1 MGVFRITRA
10 EFAKVFKKPTV
21 YIMAFLLAIVLVISL
36 LSYSPNLREVKSASI
51 DGDNA
56 TAVYNIF
63 NGESLTSDTKLKFD
77 NEYFTPTDNQ
87 ITFYNNIYLR
97 SKNLNSAYLELE
109 HNYTKLTNTF
119 NTNNNSG
126 ELPQLMEDVKDGFD
140 KVLTAYG
147 DISAY
152 INYENLTNIVNCKSL
167 NSNVYFETKF
177 FDVLSTSQHYNYTTL
192 KNNYIPEIKTVSLPG
207 DFIGRINTNGYMTII
222 KNMVNYGENLI
233 YSSLND
239 LLEEVETIQKEYIQL
254 VSGDL
259 TTYNKELICQK
270 AINLNLKINEYKTL
284 VEGLVSNSAILVI
297 HTDQNYNKLLDAFD
311 NFKMIYQD
319 IKVDDPTDFT
329 TKKAG
334 AIALKNS
341 SYIAEFKNY
350 LDSLSFINPT
360 EEFVKK
366 LNDHSEIAHKN
377 QETILSSITSKKS
390 EISTAPI
397 MEDITNYMLLG
408 ETYAKIT
415 DCEVIS
421 QFSQNL
427 SLSDTQN
434 AKNIDLKDFN
444 SYENNST
451 ISSLSYQLTNNV
463 YYNEIGGSLSLN
475 QTMSSEKN
483 MYDFTYYALK
493 ISTFLIIIF
502 TIMMI
507 ANLITSET
515 DSGTIKLL
523 LIRPYR
529 RSTILFGKILA
540 TFFFSLSFLLFS
552 FIVSMVS
559 GYFMFGAPTISKVLV
574 TFNASK
580 SFLISPLLLILLFFV
595 SCAGDIL
602 FYLII
607 ALMISVLFRSYI
619 GAISTSLVVC
629 IGAMVV
635 GAFLSSSVIYAYL
648 PFTNISWFRYFG
660 GEIMPVNSGI
670 GALLSSPV
678 HSFQNIWLSMGITTI
693 FSIIMLIIT
702 FTTFKKRDF

>member
-56 TAVYNIF
+56 TAVYNVF

-87 ITFYNNIYLR
+87 IAFYNNLYLR
-97 SKNLNSAYLELE
+97 QNNLNSAYSELE
-109 HNYTKLTNTF
+109 YNYTRLNNTF

-126 ELPQLMEDVKDGFD
+126 ELPKLVENVKNSFD

-147 DISAY
+147 DMSAY
-152 INYENLTNIVNCKSL
+152 ANYENLTKIINSKSI
-167 NSNVYFETKF
+167 NGDVYFETKF
-177 FDVLSTSQHYNYTTL
+177 FDISTTSQNYNYTTL
-192 KNNYIPEIKTVSLPG
+192 KNQYIPEIKNITSPG
-207 DFIGRINTNGYMTII
+207 LLINYINTNGYITIL
-222 KNMVNYGENLI
+222 KNMAKYGENII
-233 YSSLND
+233 YNSLND
-239 LLEEVETIQKEYIQL
+239 LLQEIEYIQKEYVQL

-259 TTYNKELICQK
+259 STYNKQLICDK
-270 AINLNLKINEYKTL
+270 AINLNNKINEFKTL
-284 VEGLVSNSAILVI
+284 IEGLVSNDAILVI
-297 HTDQNYNKLLDAFD
+297 HTEQNYNKLLDAFD
-311 NFKMIYQD
+311 SFKVIYQD
-319 IKVDDPTDFT
+319 IKVDDPNDFT

-334 AIALKNS
+334 AIALKKS
-341 SYIAEFKNY
+341 SYIAEFKSY
-350 LDSLSFINPT
+350 LNSLSFINST
-360 EEFVKK
+360 EEFAKK
-366 LNDHSEIAHKN
+366 LNEYSNVAHKN
-377 QETILSSITSKKS
+377 QETILNSIDRKKT

-408 ETYAKIT
+408 ETYAKII

-427 SLSDTQN
+427 NLSDTQN

-444 SYENNST
+444 EYENNST
-451 ISSLSYQLTNNV
+451 ITSLNYQLTNNI
-463 YYNEIGGSLSLN
+463 YYNEIGGPLSLN

-507 ANLITSET
+507 ANLVTSET

-523 LIRPYR
+523 LIRPYK
-529 RSTILFGKILA
+529 RSTVLWGKILA

-580 SFLISPLLLILLFFV
+580 SFLISPLSLILLFFV

-602 FYLII
+602 FYLLI

-629 IGAMVV
+629 VGAMVV
-635 GAFLSSSVIYAYL
+635 GAFLSSSVLYAYL

-660 GEIMPVNSGI
+660 GEIMPINSGI

-693 FSIIMLIIT
+693 FSIIMIIIT